1 MKRLTAILM
10 MLSLAFPAWAAAEL
24 EMNMEQKE
32 ENGQTLIV
40 FSATEAQTEKTT
52 PASDE
57 TPDPALL
64 MANGLI
70 ESRFE
75 QAKAAQLT
83 RRVGAEIM
91 QSGEI
96 YTFGNI
102 ASLVLHWNG
111 TQSDGTAGSAARG
124 LVLDRTTGEEIRLE
138 QLFDDADAAF
148 DAMETIIADDVL
160 AQLSDYMEYG
170 DLLPMPRDNY
180 AVDAYGLTVFYPDD
194 SYRYF
199 DEQSGA
205 VQFAWYELAD
215 YIGESSPVYAL
226 AHEQGDMNALT
237 DAAGAGRLPGPMEQ
251 AAVGQKL
258 GEVLSA
264 YTLLTD
270 PDYTKDSRVYLFE
283 EANLRGWAVEIP
295 KYAETDEDETPI
307 SAIRT
312 TRASVCGL
320 TVGQTTKEQMI
331 EWLGEPKET
340 RRYDA
345 DDAADRMLEA
355 GESLFFELS
364 GHILQAHADE
374 NGVLSCLIL
383 RGAMP
388 EDLY

>member
-10 MLSLAFPAWAAAEL
+10 ALSLAFPAWAAAEL
-24 EMNMEQKE
+24 DVNMEQKE
-32 ENGQTLIV
+32 ENGQTLTV
-40 FSATEAQTEKTT
+40 FSAAGAAETT
-52 PASDE
+52 AAPEE
-57 TPDPALL
+57 TPDPAIAT
-64 MANGLI
+64 ANGLI
-70 ESRFE
+70 EARFE

-83 RRVGAEIM
+83 QRAGAEIA
-91 QSGEI
+91 QRGEI
-96 YTFGNI
+96 YTAGNV

-111 TQSDGTAGSAARG
+111 TQSDGTAGSAVRG

-160 AQLSDYMEYG
+160 SQLSDYMEYG
-170 DLLPMPRDNY
+170 ELLPMPRDNY
-180 AVDAYGLTVFYPDD
+180 AIDAYGLTVFYPDD

-215 YIGESSPVYAL
+215 YIGENSPVYAL
-226 AHEQGDMNALT
+226 AHAQSDINALS
-237 DAAGAGRLPGPMEQ
+237 DAAKDGRLPGPMEQ

-258 GEVLSA
+258 GEVLST

-295 KYAETDEDETPI
+295 KYAETDEEDTPI

-312 TRASVCGL
+312 TRADVCGL
-320 TVGQTTKEQMI
+320 TVGKTTKDELTAL
-331 EWLGEPKET
+331 LGAPKET
-340 RRYDA
+340 RNYDA
-345 DDAADRMLEA
+345 DSAADRMLEA

-364 GHILQAHADE
+364 GRILQAHMDE

-383 RGAMP
+383 RDAMP